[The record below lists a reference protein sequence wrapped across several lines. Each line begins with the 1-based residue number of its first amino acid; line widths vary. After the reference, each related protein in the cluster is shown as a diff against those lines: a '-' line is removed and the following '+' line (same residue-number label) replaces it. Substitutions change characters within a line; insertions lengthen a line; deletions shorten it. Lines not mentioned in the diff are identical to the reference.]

1 MSLLFV
7 PSANQISN
15 LSVSASS
22 QYLGS
27 TLTFSISTQGYST
40 GDTIYYT
47 TTGGGQQLT
56 GTAVVTN
63 YLGDL
68 GTASIPIATSRTTST
83 SVFTATFYNG
93 TTPVNL
99 ISGSSPQATLS
110 LIAPDPYFTAT
121 TLLISSA
128 GPGPTALTDL
138 SGTTS
143 TIQVVGSTNV
153 RSLTPFSTPGVS
165 SSIYFNGS
173 TDYLASPQTT
183 SLTFGTGNFTVE
195 FWMYFTGASVA
206 GEYDIIEANPAAG
219 SFQIYISAS
228 TQGLKWGTYGST
240 SFLIAAAGSIPVG
253 RWTHVA
259 ISRSGT
265 GAGQTLAFV
274 NGSQTLSTADGNNY
288 TGVGFGIGGRNT
300 GVQFFTG
307 YLSNIRVVKGVAV
320 YTGNFT
326 VPTSPL
332 QLTQS
337 AGTNIA
343 AITSGQTSLLL
354 AQPAQA
360 QNNTGSFDSATTATQ
375 IAYVSTPT
383 QGTFSPYSAY
393 ANYFNGA
400 VYQTIQASSATA
412 LGTGDFTIEFW
423 AYPTV
428 NQRQDWFDI
437 NDGTGPR
444 LLVYYDISGNIIYY
458 GNGATRITGSAM
470 VLNTWQHIAVV
481 RISGVTKLYINGTQ
495 SGSNYTDTINYPSQP
510 LTVGKDSAASTYVTG
525 YIRNLR
531 LIKGQGI
538 YTAAFTPPTLTTQ
551 LATTTNTV
559 ILAQG
564 PFSTTSTDYST
575 VTNTVTNVG
584 SIPARL
590 ISTTTFLTTPY
601 STSTIG
607 GSIYFD
613 GNSYM
618 SISTGTIGVFA
629 FGSNNFSL
637 EAWIY
642 PTSNASQ
649 QIIFN
654 KVANGS
660 VAGAFDL
667 RLNQAGTLS
676 YFADSNAGGGW
687 DILQNP
693 TLSFVTFNN
702 WNHVAFIRVG
712 DWYRS
717 YINGCPTGAAVY
729 NGTISLVD
737 EPTVPI
743 NIGANAD
750 GSGGKFN
757 GYMTGIR
764 MVRNYSFYAT
774 NTNFNPPLT
783 PPTASLTGTTMVL
796 LNGNSSA
803 IYDSAGF
810 NNIITVNTAS
820 LVTTPVKFGSN
831 SIQLLGNSYL
841 NVVSSTG
848 TSFGSIIGTA
858 DFTAEMWIY
867 PTASGTPYLMA
878 IGSEAAGRYVIY
890 LVSGVLT
897 TNYYGAGA
905 VSMGGSIGTNYWTH
919 VAVAR
924 QGSTIRGFIN
934 GVLQGTAETNS
945 SSIGNNNII
954 KVGADA
960 SGNST
965 FQGYMSDVRLTKGI
979 ARYTASFT
987 TATTYLPLI

>member
-15 LSVSASS
+15 LVVSASS

-47 TTGGGQQLT
+47 TTGGGQQFT

-68 GTASIPIATSRTTST
+68 GTASIPITTSRTTST
-83 SVFTATFYNG
+83 SAFTATFYNG
-93 TTPVNL
+93 TTPVIL
-99 ISGSSPQATLS
+99 SGGNPQATLS

-121 TLLISSA
+121 TLSISSA

-143 TIQVVGSTNV
+143 TIQVVGSPNV
-153 RSLTPFSTPGVS
+153 RSLIPFTTPGVS
-165 SSIYFNGS
+165 SSMYFNGNLDQVIIPAN
-173 TDYLASPQTT
+173 TNNA
-183 SLTFGTGNFTVE
+183 FGAGDFTIE
-195 FWMYFTGASVA
+195 FWMYTVAFTSPSARVLSQGTHAA
-206 GEYDIIEANPAAG
+206 GEHLLLIYPNGSFDWCGQVTPILAG
-219 SFQIYISAS
+219 S
-228 TQGLKWGTYGST
+228 TLTGTFVQNT
-240 SFLIAAAGSIPVG
+240 
-253 RWTHVA
+253 WQHVA
-259 ISRSGT
+259 ITRSGT
-265 GAGQTLAFV
+265 SMAFYV
-274 NGSQTLSTADGNNY
+274 NGVSKTTATSSYNFSGVTQICVGGNTTTANQY
-288 TGVGFGIGGRNT
+288 LN
-300 GVQFFTG
+300 G
-307 YLSNIRVVKGVAV
+307 YISNLRITKGLAV
-320 YTGNFT
+320 YTGAFT
-326 VPTSPL
+326 TPTSPL
-332 QLTQS
+332 QTTQS

-343 AITSGQTSLLL
+343 AITTQTVLLL
-354 AQPAQA
+354 LQSPPPP
-360 QNNTGSFDSATTATQ
+360 NNNSFSYSANTSTQTGFRG
-375 IAYVSTPT
+375 TPT
-383 QGTFSPYSAY
+383 SGTFSPYSLY

-437 NDGTGPR
+437 NNGTGPR
-444 LLVYYDISGNIIYY
+444 LLVYYDISGSIIYY

-510 LTVGKDSAASTYVTG
+510 LTVGKDSAGSTYVTG

-551 LATTTNTV
+551 LAATINTSV
-559 ILAQG
+559 LACQG
-564 PFSTTSTDYST
+564 PFGTTSTDYST
-575 VTNTVTNVG
+575 FTNTVTNAG
-584 SIPARL
+584 SISARL
-590 ISTTTFLTTPY
+590 ISTTTFITRPY

-607 GSIYFD
+607 GSIYFNGTSD
-613 GNSYM
+613 VVTSTNATSLTFGTSNFTVECWAYITVALDANEHDIIEANPAAGGFQIYIAVSSNGIKWGTYGSTSFVLTPVGSIPVNQWFHLAISRTGTGANQTFGFINGALTITTQDSNSY
-618 SISTGTIGVFA
+618 TGVGLGIG
-629 FGSNNFSL
+629 GRNS
-637 EAWIY
+637 
-642 PTSNASQ
+642 
-649 QIIFN
+649 
-654 KVANGS
+654 
-660 VAGAFDL
+660 
-667 RLNQAGTLS
+667 
-676 YFADSNAGGGW
+676 
-687 DILQNP
+687 
-693 TLSFVTFNN
+693 
-702 WNHVAFIRVG
+702 
-712 DWYRS
+712 
-717 YINGCPTGAAVY
+717 
-729 NGTISLVD
+729 
-737 EPTVPI
+737 
-743 NIGANAD
+743 GANYFT
-750 GSGGKFN
+750 GYLSGIRIVN
-757 GYMTGIR
+757 GYAM
-764 MVRNYSFYAT
+764 YSSAFS
-774 NTNFNPPLT
+774 PPLT
-783 PPTASLTGTTMVL
+783 PPTASLTGTTTII
-796 LNGNSSA
+796 NGDNSA
-803 IYDSAGF
+803 IYDATGF
-810 NNIITVNTAS
+810 NNISTVNTAS

-897 TNYYGAGA
+897 TNYFGAGA

-919 VAVAR
+919 IAVAR

-945 SSIGNNNII
+945 SSIGNNNIV
-954 KVGADA
+954 KVGSDA